1 MREVAEASVNI
12 RTCTT
17 WNLRLIYCR
26 YLAALVFGPPG
37 ADIICFK
44 KCSRQRG
51 PPTTVLPILHGSTRR
66 RSPTRLWPT
75 VASLLLLLLLLI
87 LLLLPPS
94 FVLEDALPSCCEIAF
109 RHRGDIAL
117 RPLIRG
123 RDRPLPRQQVAFA
136 ALQTGG

>member
-75 VASLLLLLLLLI
+75 VASLLLLLL
-87 LLLLPPS
+87 PPF

-109 RHRGDIAL
+109 RHRRDIAL

>member
-1 MREVAEASVNI
+1 MREVAKASVNI

-26 YLAALVFGPPG
+26 YLGALVFGPPG

-51 PPTTVLPILHGSTRR
+51 PPTTVLPILHGSSRR

-75 VASLLLLLLLLI
+75 VASPPPPPPLLLLRPRERSSFL
-87 LLLLPPS
+87 PS
-94 FVLEDALPSCCEIAF
+94 FLP
-109 RHRGDIAL
+109 
-117 RPLIRG
+117 
-123 RDRPLPRQQVAFA
+123 VARYRLTATHSRSTFA
-136 ALQTGG
+136 KATRRSPKRFSTRM